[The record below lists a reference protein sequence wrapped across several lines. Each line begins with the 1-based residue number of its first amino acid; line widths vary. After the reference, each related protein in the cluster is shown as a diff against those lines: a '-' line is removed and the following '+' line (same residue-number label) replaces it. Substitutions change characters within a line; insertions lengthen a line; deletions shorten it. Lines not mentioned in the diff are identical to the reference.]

1 MINNFFQDAGKRL
14 GMKGDVEKS
23 SFPEYSG
30 PVENII
36 RKLNGHSST
45 KKMKKLN
52 TSLIFYFST
61 AEPAD
66 VKKEIKSLNISKV

>member
-1 MINNFFQDAGKRL
+1 MINNFFQDAGTRL

-23 SFPEYSG
+23 GFPEYSG

-36 RKLNGHSST
+36 RKQNGHSST

-52 TSLIFYFST
+52 TSLIFYFSI
-61 AEPAD
+61 AELAD
-66 VKKEIKSLNISKV
+66 VKKEIKSLNRSKV